1 MIQTPA
7 DSAGVFCHWPKNLEQ
22 SWNKVGTKLEM
33 EIITI
38 KRHGTAS
45 NDAENVRH
53 EPAENRTH
61 ETKHETK
68 HGTDVDIYGGSPDA
82 EFMKMCAKWD
92 MNPPETWKNY
102 DTKTEAGI
110 KKVIEMEYR
119 ELADAKTEKD
129 TMTNI
134 YHLSV
139 ALLRL
144 WRLKN
149 EQHKQQPN

>member
-1 MIQTPA
+1 MFQTPA
-7 DSAGVFCHWPKNLEQ
+7 DSAGVFCHWPKKLEQ

-38 KRHGTAS
+38 KKHGTAVH
-45 NDAENVRH
+45 ATE
-53 EPAENRTH
+53 EQ
-61 ETKHETK
+61 KK
-68 HGTDVDIYGGSPDA
+68 DIYNNSPDA
-82 EFMKMCAKWD
+82 EYMKMCHKWD
-92 MNPPETWKNY
+92 VTPPETWKNY

>member
-1 MIQTPA
+1 MEKT
-7 DSAGVFCHWPKNLEQ
+7 
-22 SWNKVGTKLEM
+22 WNKVGTKLEM

-38 KRHGTAS
+38 KKHGTAVH
-45 NDAENVRH
+45 ATE
-53 EPAENRTH
+53 EP
-61 ETKHETK
+61 KK
-68 HGTDVDIYGGSPDA
+68 DIYNNSPDA
-82 EFMKMCAKWD
+82 EFMKMCHKWD
-92 MNPPETWKNY
+92 VTPPETWKNY

>member
-1 MIQTPA
+1 M
-7 DSAGVFCHWPKNLEQ
+7 EQ
-22 SWNKVGTKLEM
+22 SWSKVGTKLEM

-38 KRHGTAS
+38 KKHGTAVH
-45 NDAENVRH
+45 ATE
-53 EPAENRTH
+53 EP
-61 ETKHETK
+61 KK
-68 HGTDVDIYGGSPDA
+68 DIYNNSPDA
-82 EFMKMCAKWD
+82 EYMRMCHKWD

-110 KKVIEMEYR
+110 KKIIEMEYK
-119 ELADAKTEKD
+119 EMAEAKTDKD
-129 TMTNI
+129 TITNI

>member
-1 MIQTPA
+1 M
-7 DSAGVFCHWPKNLEQ
+7 EQ

-38 KRHGTAS
+38 KRHGTGTAFH
-45 NDAENVRH
+45 DAENVRH

-92 MNPPETWKNY
+92 VTPPETWKNY

>member
-1 MIQTPA
+1 ME
-7 DSAGVFCHWPKNLEQ
+7 K

-38 KRHGTAS
+38 KRHGTGTAFH
-45 NDAENVRH
+45 DAENVRH
-53 EPAENRTH
+53 EPAENRT
-61 ETKHETK
+61 HETK

-110 KKVIEMEYR
+110 RKVIEMEYR